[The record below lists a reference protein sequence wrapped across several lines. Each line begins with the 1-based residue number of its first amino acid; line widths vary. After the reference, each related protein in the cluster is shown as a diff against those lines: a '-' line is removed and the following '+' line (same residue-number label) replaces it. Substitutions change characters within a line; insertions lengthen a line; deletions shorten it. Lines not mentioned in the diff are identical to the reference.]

1 MVMIIQDIISAYEDS
16 SYIAQLN
23 YIECGGRLIH
33 HDYLIGSDGEVRIRV
48 NGSLLDELVTEKLS
62 PHQL

>member
-1 MVMIIQDIISAYEDS
+1 MIIQDIISAYEDS

-23 YIECGGRLIH
+23 FIECGERLIH
-33 HDYLIGSDGEVRIRV
+33 HDYLIGSGGEVRIRV
-48 NGSLLDELVTEKLS
+48 NGRLLDELVIEKLS

>member
-1 MVMIIQDIISAYEDS
+1 MIINDIISAYEDS

-23 YIECGGRLIH
+23 CIESGERLIH
-33 HDYLIGSDGEVRIRV
+33 HDYLIESDGEVKVRV